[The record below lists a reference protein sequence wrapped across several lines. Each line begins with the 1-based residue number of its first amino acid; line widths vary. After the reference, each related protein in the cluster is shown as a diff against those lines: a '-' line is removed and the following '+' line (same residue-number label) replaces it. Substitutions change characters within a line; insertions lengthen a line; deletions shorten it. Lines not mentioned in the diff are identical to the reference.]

1 MFEGVN
7 LTSINITEYTE
18 TKNTEWWNL
27 VPRDIS
33 VKQFPYLRLRGNYG
47 RGVRQSV
54 RARGAGTVL

>member
-33 VKQFPYLRLRGNYG
+33 VKQLPYLRLRGNYG
-47 RGVRQSV
+47 RGSDRV
-54 RARGAGTVL
+54 